1 MKFFKILSIGEK
13 RKKEERDKIISAPSG
28 DLNIGDMYKPQPPQ
42 PLDQRKQQLLQ
53 HKIGMQEKE
62 NTRAFW
68 LLLLFGALGF
78 YLAIFQSDDKIKA
91 LGGGFAGS
99 VLGAFIQKMNK
110 SDEIKAD

>member
-1 MKFFKILSIGEK
+1 MKFFKLPIGEK

-28 DLNIGDMYKPQPPQ
+28 PVDVGNMYQPQPHQ
-42 PLDQRKQQLLQ
+42 PIDQRKQQLLK
-53 HKIGMQEKE
+53 HKIDMQERE
-62 NTRAFW
+62 NTRAFF
-68 LLLLFGALGF
+68 LLLVFGVLGF